1 MIRAR
6 LLFWLDSLL
15 LLAVAVLQSPRMS
28 SLAVHEWLAVA
39 FAVLVGLH
47 LLVNWRW
54 IVKTLRRI
62 VVPDSMRARI
72 NAALNGL
79 LFIMMTITVF
89 SGLAISEVVMPLA
102 GVTTSTLIAWR
113 KLHNLMASLGLGV
126 VGFHVAL
133 NWDWIAGVVKKGIL
147 VRSPA
152 GGAPAFLHDGLA
164 AAEGDD
170 A

>member
-1 MIRAR
+1 VIRTR
-6 LLFWLDSLL
+6 LLFWLDSIL
-15 LLAVAVLQSPRMS
+15 LLAVAVLQSPKMS
-28 SLAVHEWLAVA
+28 SLAVHEWLALA
-39 FAVLVGLH
+39 FAVLVGFH
-47 LLVNWRW
+47 LLLNWRW

-62 VVPDSMRARI
+62 MVPDSTRARI

-126 VGFHVAL
+126 VGFHLAL
-133 NWDWIAGVVKKGIL
+133 NWDWIAGVVRKGIL
-147 VRSPA
+147 LRSSPGVA
-152 GGAPAFLHDGLA
+152 APFSPDGLA
-164 AAEGDD
+164 SAEAED